1 MLIKQVYF
9 LDKGFSFQPN
19 VCNRYHDLL
28 MMPMK
33 LSDVATS
40 NIKKLIIAVLLA
52 DLEKLRP

>member
-9 LDKGFSFQPN
+9 LDKSFSFQPN

-40 NIKKLIIAVLLA
+40 NIEKLIIAVLLA